1 MLWWHNAYLAKTLA
15 FIFGWLGDRLLGDPA
30 GWPHPVIAFGK
41 IATAGDSF
49 FFSSPFSEVDQL
61 TTFGAKWPKRADF
74 TPHHRFPAGWAI
86 HRNSF

>member
-41 IATAGDSF
+41 MIAYGEKQLNNGDRRA
-49 FFSSPFSEVDQL
+49 
-61 TTFGAKWPKRADF
+61 AKGGLMAV
-74 TPHHRFPAGWAI
+74 TLIVGV
-86 HRNSF
+86 

>member
-1 MLWWHNAYLAKTLA
+1 MSLLWLFA
-15 FIFGWLGDRLLGDPA
+15 
-30 GWPHPVIAFGK
+30 PVIAFGK

>member
-1 MLWWHNAYLAKTLA
+1 MQHDGYDIT
-15 FIFGWLGDRLLGDPA
+15 D
-30 GWPHPVIAFGK
+30 K

-74 TPHHRFPAGWAI
+74 TP
-86 HRNSF
+86 